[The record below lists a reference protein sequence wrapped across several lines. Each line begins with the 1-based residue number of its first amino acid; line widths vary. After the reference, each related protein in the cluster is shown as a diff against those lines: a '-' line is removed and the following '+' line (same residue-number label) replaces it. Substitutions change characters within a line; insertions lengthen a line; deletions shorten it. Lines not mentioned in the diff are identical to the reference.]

1 MKLGLFFKLHFNWNN
16 LFNMFFTKKK
26 RYQYLKKIILENR
39 CKRIM
44 EIGTWNGSQAI
55 NMIETA
61 KKIYPAIDIEYYGF
75 DLFELLD
82 EKTALEE
89 LTKVPPPMKNVKKRL
104 EKTGANI
111 YLFKGDTKETLPKV
125 INDLP
130 KMDLVFIDG
139 GHSIPTIKN
148 DWEQAEKIMD
158 DKTVVIFDDYYHN
171 RNDVGCKKIIEEIDT
186 NLYEVS
192 ILPIKDSF
200 KTRWGFLEI
209 SFVQV
214 KRRPS

>member
-1 MKLGLFFKLHFNWNN
+1 MNLILFAKLHFSWDN
-16 LFNMFFTKKK
+16 LFNIIFSRKR
-26 RYQYLKKIILENR
+26 RYQYLKEIIEKNNCR
-39 CKRIM
+39 KIM
-44 EIGTWNGSQAI
+44 EIGTWNGNQAI
-55 NMIETA
+55 RMIETA
-61 KKIYPAIDIEYYGF
+61 KKLYPASDIEYYGF

-89 LTKVPPPMKNVKKRL
+89 LTKVPPPMKKVKKKL

-125 INDLP
+125 INNLP

-148 DWEQAEKIMD
+148 DWEQVKKIMD
-158 DKTVVIFDDYYHN
+158 DKTIVIFDDYYHK
-171 RNDVGCKKIIEEIDT
+171 RDDVGCKKIIEGIDA
-186 NLYEVS
+186 NSYKVS
-192 ILPIKDSF
+192 ILPIKDTF

-214 KRRPS
+214 KKRSC